1 MAISEINDKSL
12 AASAV
17 NLATTT
23 VTGILPVANTVA
35 NLSPGNNLVINGDMQ
50 VAQRGA
56 DINSVANGGFCTD
69 RFKISYA
76 NTDNLVLNL
85 DQSTD
90 TPAGF
95 SSSLKLSV
103 GTVESAL
110 AADEYLQFGQKIEA
124 QNLQQ
129 LIYGTSSAKTLTLSF
144 WVKSSAT
151 GTYAVSIFQSD
162 ATKYYSTT
170 YTINSA
176 NTWEYKTV
184 EINGNVS
191 NVINN
196 DNGEGLRVNWTL
208 SAGTNYTSGSN
219 GAWGAITNWSVGH
232 NVSWITTS
240 GATFF
245 ITGVQLE
252 VGTVATPFNHRS
264 FGEELS
270 LCQRYFYKKERLS
283 YPGATIGVA
292 TAGTNLVA
300 GVDFPVTMRGTPSL
314 VIYDRAGT
322 TNSMINVGNNTVF
335 GFTPSQVWWT
345 EYGIASFTGSNS
357 FTANSVQYG
366 YNFKADA
373 EL

>member
-1 MAISEINDKSL
+1 MSKAADL
-12 AASAV
+12 ARTASASETALS
-17 NLATTT
+17 NRN
-23 VTGILPVANTVA
+23 ILY
-35 NLSPGNNLVINGDMQ
+35 NGSMQ

-184 EINGNVS
+184 EISGNVS

-219 GAWGAITNWSVGH
+219 GAWGAVTNWSVGH

-245 ITGVQLE
+245 ITGTQLE
-252 VGTVATPFNHRS
+252 VGPVATPFEHRS
-264 FGEELS
+264 YGQELA
-270 LCQRYFYKKERLS
+270 LCQRYFQKLGGS
-283 YPGATIGVA
+283 Y
-292 TAGTNLVA
+292 GTYDGMFSGNVTGTDLLFVTTNSK
-300 GVDFPVTMRGTPSL
+300 VTMRSSPTFTLGGGVANHRYSQGGGDIQPSAI
-314 VIYDRAGT
+314 VADQVKP
-322 TNSMINVGNNTVF
+322 NSLTLKVTHTGQVTSGNAARLFNNT
-335 GFTPSQVWWT
+335 T
-345 EYGIASFTGSNS
+345 TGYYD
-357 FTANSVQYG
+357 F
-366 YNFKADA
+366 DA

>member
-1 MAISEINDKSL
+1 MSKAADL
-12 AASAV
+12 ARTASASETALSNR
-17 NLATTT
+17 NLM
-23 VTGILPVANTVA
+23 
-35 NLSPGNNLVINGDMQ
+35 INGDMQ

-191 NVINN
+191 NVITN

-252 VGTVATPFNHRS
+252 VGTVATPFEHRS
-264 FGEELS
+264 VGQELF
-270 LCQRYFYKKERLS
+270 LCERYFQSLVNGELVGSKNTAARMRITAKLEPEMRAVPTVTRTS
-283 YPGATIGVA
+283 TNVVFQGVA
-292 TAGTNLVA
+292 ESMTSTSTASA
-300 GVDFPVTMRGTPSL
+300 Q
-314 VIYDRAGT
+314 A
-322 TNSMINVGNNTVF
+322 
-335 GFTPSQVWWT
+335 
-345 EYGIASFTGSNS
+345 
-357 FTANSVQYG
+357 ANSGTKCMAFDLAGFSSLAARSYG
-366 YNFKADA
+366 GADSNPTIPVFNCDA

>member
-1 MAISEINDKSL
+1 MSKAADL
-12 AASAV
+12 ARTASASETALS
-17 NLATTT
+17 NRN
-23 VTGILPVANTVA
+23 ILY
-35 NLSPGNNLVINGDMQ
+35 NGSMQ

-184 EINGNVS
+184 EISGNVS

-219 GAWGAITNWSVGH
+219 GAWGAVTNWSVGH

-252 VGTVATPFNHRS
+252 VGTVATPFEHRS
-264 FGEELS
+264 YGQELA
-270 LCQRYFYKKERLS
+270 LCQRYFQQLFSFQAYASNTTTIQGSAACIISMRATPTLS
-283 YPGATIGVA
+283 AGGALT
-292 TAGTNLVA
+292 
-300 GVDFPVTMRGTPSL
+300 VTDGAANYAQSSL
-314 VIYDRAGT
+314 NFGGT
-322 TNSMINVGNNTVF
+322 TGTSNGLAFNAANFSGLTQFRPCMNNSESSSVGSLTF
-335 GFTPSQVWWT
+335 S
-345 EYGIASFTGSNS
+345 
-357 FTANSVQYG
+357 
-366 YNFKADA
+366 A